1 MDRENERK
9 TKIKQIKNSEWVLLA
24 IQALHKMINE
34 CKKAHRN
41 KLVELLLLL
50 LCANEWERVKK
61 AMNMSE
67 RDRWVKREELETTE
81 KCHDDEWML
90 NENECSQE
98 SIKWGF

>member
-61 AMNMSE
+61 S
-67 RDRWVKREELETTE
+67 
-81 KCHDDEWML
+81 
-90 NENECSQE
+90 NEHV
-98 SIKWGF
+98 GTR